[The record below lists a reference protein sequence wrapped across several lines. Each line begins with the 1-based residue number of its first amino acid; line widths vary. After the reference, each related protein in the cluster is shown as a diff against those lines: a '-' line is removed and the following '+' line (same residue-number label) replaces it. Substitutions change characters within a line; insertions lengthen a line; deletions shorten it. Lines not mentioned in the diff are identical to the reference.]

1 MSQLTTLLFELL
13 LLAVLIG
20 LNGLFAMA
28 EAAVLSSRE
37 TRLHTLAEQGKP
49 GAQAALDL
57 LENPNRFL
65 STVQIGITLVGVLAG
80 AASGATIARIIAE
93 PLRGLPLIGPYVEPL
108 ALGLSVAVI
117 TYLTLVFGE
126 LLPKRIAL
134 NNPEAVASR
143 VARPMQQLAR
153 VARPAV
159 RLLTF
164 STQAAFRVLGVRPE
178 HGPPVTEDDIRQL
191 IEQGAQ
197 TGVLDSSERAMA
209 EQIFLLDDIRTSLL
223 MTPRPEIDWLDAN
236 DPPDALAGHIA
247 DGGHTSYPVCDNDL
261 DRVLGV
267 LDVRAWWA
275 AHREGAPPGVTGYL
289 TPPVYIPENALALDA
304 LKTIKQNGARMA
316 LVIDEFGGIAGLLT
330 PNDLLE
336 AIVGDIPEA
345 GEPPTPDAQK
355 RSDGSWLVDAQL
367 PARELAE
374 RLGRRTLPGRMAA
387 EVDTVGGYVMAVL
400 GRIPAAADSFETGGL
415 RFEVVDMDGY
425 RVDKVLV
432 SVSEADADAGGG
444 SAGG

>member
-1 MSQLTTLLFELL
+1 MFGTLLFELL

-37 TRLHTLAEQGKP
+37 TRLKTLAQQGAP
-49 GAQAALDL
+49 GADAALDL
-57 LENPNRFL
+57 LDSPNRFL
-65 STVQIGITLVGVLAG
+65 STVQIGITLVGVLSG

-93 PLRGLPLIGPYVEPL
+93 PLHDAPLIGPYVEPL
-108 ALGLSVAVI
+108 ALGVAVAAI

-134 NNPEAVASR
+134 SNPEAVASR

-159 RLLTF
+159 RLLTL
-164 STQAAFRVLGVRPE
+164 STQAAFRLLGVRSDG
-178 HGPPVTEDDIRQL
+178 GPPVTEDDIRQL
-191 IEQGAQ
+191 IEQGASS
-197 TGVLDSSERAMA
+197 GVLDASERAMA
-209 EQIFLLDDIRTSLL
+209 EQVFLLDDIRTSLL
-223 MTPRPEIDWLDAN
+223 MTPRPEIAWLNAN
-236 DPPDALAGHIA
+236 ATSDVLAGRIA
-247 DGGHTSYPVCDNDL
+247 DGGHTSYPVCDDEL
-261 DRVLGV
+261 DRVVGV
-267 LDVRAWWA
+267 LDVRRWWA
-275 AHREGAPPGVTGYL
+275 AHRGSPAPEITEFL
-289 TPPVYIPENALALDA
+289 TEPVYIPENALALDA
-304 LKTIKQNGARMA
+304 LKTIKQQGARMA

-336 AIVGDIPEA
+336 AIVGDIPEE
-345 GEPPTPDAQK
+345 GEAPTPGVQQ
-355 RSDGSWLVDAQL
+355 RTDGSWLVDAQL

-374 RLGRRTLPGRMAA
+374 LFGWAALPGEMAGA
-387 EVDTVGGYVMAVL
+387 VDTVGGYVMAVL
-400 GRIPAAADSFETGGL
+400 GRIPTAADTFEADDL

-432 SVSEADADAGGG
+432 SRAEAGEDGG
-444 SAGG
+444 SGSAAG